1 MRRLLSLLL
10 LATLMGVA
18 GFAANSHEVV
28 VHYDGTTATVDVAE
42 DITQFIT
49 VKIKDADITV
59 TQSADVV
66 DEITYRLSGETDNGS
81 FIHSGDFK
89 ITLSLEG
96 LRLASQTGVAM
107 QIKNGKRIAVVLKDG
122 TENVLTDADGG
133 SQKACMVV
141 KGHAEF
147 QGGGSLTINGRGKHA
162 YKGDEYV
169 ELKAGLGTLT
179 LNSTVKDGIHIDQ
192 YFLMKGGTLNITTT
206 GGGYWDKDD
215 LKTKAPAGINS
226 ATDVI
231 IRGGTLNLLSTGDG
245 AKCIKCDST
254 FTMEGGSLTAHTK
267 GARYIY
273 ELYEGDKNDVDNIP
287 DSLKTSPKAVK
298 ADFGICITGGSM
310 NLYTEQDGGEG
321 LESKDTLTITGGNIH
336 IEAFDDCINA
346 AGDIRITS
354 GDLYLYSI
362 DNDGIDTNQ
371 SMYITGG
378 NIVTLGNYM
387 HELGIDVNDK
397 SPYKNLY
404 IQGGTIVCVGGTS
417 QIARPFASD
426 EAQPV
431 IYCKGKFNASMQL
444 LLSDITTGEEVM
456 RYILERDYTQEAGG
470 TAPDLIA
477 IFTSPLLKVG
487 EAYELRDE
495 STGQTLGIV
504 TSLESPYSDMT
515 TEEGLNIYEALF
527 EKAVYTYGDQTLPY
541 RWRLFNGESMQKPA
555 ILLYLHEA
563 PSRGTDNTM
572 QLQEVAIDSICR
584 YLSARDI
591 PVMMIVPH
599 CPPTTGWTGRLRRV
613 VNELVKQNISNNGCD
628 ASRIYVVGC
637 SIGATGTWCQLSNY
651 PDFYAAAMP
660 IAGDPT
666 GYNAANVATTPVR
679 TVMGSADTVMPL
691 ANVQSFLPDVTTAGG
706 TLLLDI
712 LDGADHV
719 TTCNTAFTTDRLD
732 WLFAQKR
739 SSETGIIGVMSITS
753 NNDAVYDLNG
763 RRVSPPKKGIYMQ
776 NGKKVIF

>member
-1 MRRLLSLLL
+1 
-10 LATLMGVA
+10 MGVA
-18 GFAANSHEVV
+18 GFAADNHEVV

-59 TQSADVV
+59 TQSADVTE
-66 DEITYRLSGETDNGS
+66 EIIYRLSGATDNGS
-81 FIHSGDFK
+81 FVHSGDFK

-107 QIKNGKRIAVVLKDG
+107 QIKNGKRIAIVLKNG
-122 TENVLTDADGG
+122 TENTLTDADGG

-169 ELKAGLGTLT
+169 ELKADLGTLT
-179 LNSTVKDGIHIDQ
+179 LNSTVKDGIHTDQ

-254 FTMEGGSLTAHTK
+254 FTMEGGELTAQTK

-273 ELYEGDKNDVDNIP
+273 ELYDGDKNDVDNIP

-346 AGDIRITS
+346 AGDIRITG

-378 NIVTLGNYM
+378 NIVTLGNYL

-397 SPYKNLY
+397 SPYKKLY

-504 TSLESPYSDMT
+504 TCLESPYSDMT
-515 TEEGLNIYEALF
+515 TGEGLNIYDTVF
-527 EKAVYTYGDQTLPY
+527 EKATFTYGDQTLPY
-541 RWRLFNGESMQKPA
+541 RWRMFNSESMQKPA

-613 VNELVKQNISNNGCD
+613 VNELVKQNISNNDCD

-679 TVMGSADTVMPL
+679 TIMGSADVVMPL
-691 ANVQSFLPDVTTAGG
+691 TNVQTFQPAVIAAGG

-753 NNDAVYDLNG
+753 NNDAVYDLYG
-763 RRVSPPKKGIYMQ
+763 RRVSNPQKGIYIQ

>member
-1 MRRLLSLLL
+1 MMCKSLMLAALLTAGITVQGQEVTISWQNDAATVTVSDDILSL
-10 LATLMGVA
+10 
-18 GFAANSHEVV
+18 
-28 VHYDGTTATVDVAE
+28 
-42 DITQFIT
+42 
-49 VKIKDADITV
+49 VKVKV
-59 TQSADVV
+59 SGADVSV
-66 DEITYRLSGETDNGS
+66 EQDASVAQEITYRLAGQSDNGS
-81 FIHSGDFK
+81 FVHKGDFK

-96 LRLASQTGVAM
+96 LQLSSRTGTAM
-107 QIKNGKRIAVVLKDG
+107 QIKNGKRIALVLKDG
-122 TENVLTDADGG
+122 TENMLTDAENG
-133 SQKACMVV
+133 SQKGCMIV
-141 KGHAEF
+141 KGHSEF
-147 QGGGSLTINGRGKHA
+147 QGGGTLTINGRSKHA

-169 ELKAGLGTLT
+169 ELKADLGTLT
-179 LNSTVKDGIHIDQ
+179 LNSTVKDGIHTDQ

-298 ADFGICITGGSM
+298 ADFDICITGGSI

-321 LESKDTLTITGGNIH
+321 LESKDTLTITGGNVH
-336 IEAFDDCINA
+336 IETFDDCINA
-346 AGDIRITS
+346 ANDIRICG

-378 NIVTLGNYM
+378 NIVTLGNHL

-404 IQGGTIVCVGGTS
+404 IQGATIVCVGGTS

-426 EAQPV
+426 DAQPV
-431 IYCKGKFNASMQL
+431 IYYKGKLNAGMQL
-444 LLSDITTGEEVM
+444 LLRNATGDDVWH
-456 RYILERDYTQEAGG
+456 YTLERDYTAENGG
-470 TAPDLIA
+470 KTPDLCLML
-477 IFTSPLLKVG
+477 TSPQLTVG
-487 EAYELRDE
+487 EAYELRDVT
-495 STGQTLGIV
+495 SNQTLGV
-504 TSLESPYSDMT
+504 VSSLEPPYSNIT
-515 TEEGLNIYEALF
+515 AGEGLNIYDTVF
-527 EKAVYTYGDQTLPY
+527 EKATFTYGDQTLPY
-541 RWRLFNGESMQKPA
+541 RWRMFNSESMQKPA

-563 PSRGTDNTM
+563 PSRGTDNAT

-613 VNELVKQNISNNGCD
+613 VNELVKQNMSNNDCD
-628 ASRIYVVGC
+628 VSRIYIVGC

-651 PDFYAAAMP
+651 PNFYAAAMP

-679 TVMGSADTVMPL
+679 TIMGSADVVMPL
-691 ANVQSFLPDVTTAGG
+691 TNVQTFQRAVTAARG

-712 LDGADHV
+712 LNDADHV

-753 NNDAVYDLNG
+753 NNDADYDLNG
-763 RRVSPPKKGIYMQ
+763 RRVSTPPKGIYIQ

>member
-1 MRRLLSLLL
+1 M
-10 LATLMGVA
+10 
-18 GFAANSHEVV
+18 
-28 VHYDGTTATVDVAE
+28 HYDGTTATVDVAE
-42 DITQFIT
+42 DITQYIT
-49 VKIKDADITV
+49 VKVSGADVTV

-96 LRLASQTGVAM
+96 LRLASQTGVTM

-162 YKGDEYV
+162 FKGDEYV
-169 ELKAGLGTLT
+169 ELKADLGTLT
-179 LNSTVKDGIHIDQ
+179 LNSTVKDGIHTDQ

-298 ADFGICITGGSM
+298 ADFGICITGGSI

-321 LESKDTLTITGGNIH
+321 LESKDTLTITGGH
-336 IEAFDDCINA
+336 IRIDAFDDCINA
-346 AGDIRITS
+346 ANDIRICG

-378 NIVTLGNYM
+378 NIVTLGNHL

-397 SPYKNLY
+397 SPYKN
-404 IQGGTIVCVGGTS
+404 
-417 QIARPFASD
+417 
-426 EAQPV
+426 
-431 IYCKGKFNASMQL
+431 
-444 LLSDITTGEEVM
+444 
-456 RYILERDYTQEAGG
+456 
-470 TAPDLIA
+470 
-477 IFTSPLLKVG
+477 FTF
-487 EAYELRDE
+487 R
-495 STGQTLGIV
+495 
-504 TSLESPYSDMT
+504 
-515 TEEGLNIYEALF
+515 
-527 EKAVYTYGDQTLPY
+527 
-541 RWRLFNGESMQKPA
+541 
-555 ILLYLHEA
+555 EA
-563 PSRGTDNTM
+563 PSFAWV
-572 QLQEVAIDSICR
+572 E
-584 YLSARDI
+584 
-591 PVMMIVPH
+591 
-599 CPPTTGWTGRLRRV
+599 
-613 VNELVKQNISNNGCD
+613 
-628 ASRIYVVGC
+628 
-637 SIGATGTWCQLSNY
+637 
-651 PDFYAAAMP
+651 
-660 IAGDPT
+660 
-666 GYNAANVATTPVR
+666 PVR
-679 TVMGSADTVMPL
+679 
-691 ANVQSFLPDVTTAGG
+691 
-706 TLLLDI
+706 
-712 LDGADHV
+712 
-719 TTCNTAFTTDRLD
+719 
-732 WLFAQKR
+732 
-739 SSETGIIGVMSITS
+739 
-753 NNDAVYDLNG
+753 
-763 RRVSPPKKGIYMQ
+763 
-776 NGKKVIF
+776 

>member
-10 LATLMGVA
+10 LATFIGVA
-18 GFAANSHEVV
+18 GFATNNHEVV
-28 VHYDGTTATVDVAE
+28 VHYDGTTAMVDVAE
-42 DITQFIT
+42 DITQYIT
-49 VKIKDADITV
+49 VKVSGADVTV

-169 ELKAGLGTLT
+169 ELKADLGTLT
-179 LNSTVKDGIHIDQ
+179 LNSTVKDGIHTDQ

-298 ADFGICITGGSM
+298 ADFGICITGGSI

-321 LESKDTLTITGGNIH
+321 LESKDTLTITGGHIR

-346 AGDIRITS
+346 ANDIRICG

-378 NIVTLGNYM
+378 NIVTLGNHL

-397 SPYKNLY
+397 SPYKKLY

-426 EAQPV
+426 DAQPV
-431 IYCKGKFNASMQL
+431 IYYKGKLNAGMQL
-444 LLSDITTGEEVM
+444 LLRNATGDGVWH
-456 RYILERDYTQEAGG
+456 YTLERDYTAENGG
-470 TAPDLIA
+470 KTPDLCLML
-477 IFTSPLLKVG
+477 TSPQLTVG
-487 EAYELRDE
+487 EAYELRDVT
-495 STGQTLGIV
+495 SNQTLGV
-504 TSLESPYSDMT
+504 VSSLESPYSNMT
-515 TEEGLNIYEALF
+515 VGEGLNIYDTVF
-527 EKAVYTYGDQTLPY
+527 EKATFTYGDQTLPY
-541 RWRLFNGESMQKPA
+541 RWRMFNSESMQKPA
-555 ILLYLHEA
+555 ILFYLHEA

-613 VNELVKQNISNNGCD
+613 VNELVKQNISNNDCD
-628 ASRIYVVGC
+628 ASRIYIVGC

-679 TVMGSADTVMPL
+679 TVMGSADVVMPL
-691 ANVQSFLPDVTTAGG
+691 ANVQSFLPDVTAAGG
-706 TLLLDI
+706 TILLDI
-712 LDGADHV
+712 LDNADHV
-719 TTCNTAFTTDRLD
+719 TTCNTAFTADRLD
-732 WLFAQKR
+732 WLFSQVR
-739 SSETGIIGVMSITS
+739 GGETGVKNVCKTDSIKHS
-753 NNDAVYDLNG
+753 EVYDLSG
-763 RRVSPPKKGIYMQ
+763 RRVNRPTYGIYIQ
-776 NGKKVIF
+776 NKQKVVF

>member
-1 MRRLLSLLL
+1 M
-10 LATLMGVA
+10 LATFIGVA
-18 GFAANSHEVV
+18 GFAANNHEVV
-28 VHYDGTTATVDVAE
+28 VHYDGTTATVDVGE
-42 DITQFIT
+42 DITQYIT
-49 VKIKDADITV
+49 VKVSGADVTV

-147 QGGGSLTINGRGKHA
+147 QGGGSLSINGRGKHA

-169 ELKAGLGTLT
+169 ELKADLGTLT

-254 FTMEGGSLTAHTK
+254 FTMEGGELTAQTK

-273 ELYEGDKNDVDNIP
+273 ELYDGDKNDVDNIP

-346 AGDIRITS
+346 AGDIRITG

-417 QIARPFASD
+417 QMARPFASD
-426 EAQPV
+426 DAQPV
-431 IYCKGKFNASMQL
+431 IYCKGKFNAGMQL

-515 TEEGLNIYEALF
+515 TEEGLNIYDALF
-527 EKAVYTYGDQTLPY
+527 EKATFTYGDQTLPY

-572 QLQEVAIDSICR
+572 QLQEVAIDFICR

-613 VNELVKQNISNNGCD
+613 VNELVKQNISNNNYD

-679 TVMGSADTVMPL
+679 TIMGSADVVMPL
-691 ANVQSFLPDVTTAGG
+691 ANVQTFQPEVTTAGG
-706 TLLLDI
+706 TFLFDI

-719 TTCNTAFTTDRLD
+719 TTCNTAFTAERLD

-763 RRVSPPKKGIYMQ
+763 CRVSNPQKGIYIQ

>member
-1 MRRLLSLLL
+1 MS
-10 LATLMGVA
+10 VA
-18 GFAANSHEVV
+18 GFAADNHEVV

-42 DITQFIT
+42 DITQYIT
-49 VKIKDADITV
+49 VKIEGADVTV
-59 TQSADVV
+59 TQSTDVA

-133 SQKACMVV
+133 SQKACMIV
-141 KGHAEF
+141 KGHSEF

-169 ELKAGLGTLT
+169 ELKADLGTLT

-254 FTMEGGSLTAHTK
+254 FTVEGGELTARTK

-273 ELYEGDKNDVDNIP
+273 ELYDGDKNDIDNIP

-298 ADFGICITGGSM
+298 ADFGICVTGGSM
-310 NLYTEQDGGEG
+310 NLYTEHDGGEG
-321 LESKDTLTITGGNIH
+321 LESKDTLTITDGNIH

-346 AGDIRITS
+346 AGDIRIS
-354 GDLYLYSI
+354 GGDLYLSSL

-371 SMYITGG
+371 SMYIMGG
-378 NIVTLGNYM
+378 NIVTLGNHL
-387 HELGIDVNDK
+387 HELGIDLNDK
-397 SPYKNLY
+397 SPNKNLY
-404 IQGGTIVCVGGTS
+404 IQRGTIVCVGGTI

-431 IYCKGKFNASMQL
+431 IYCKGKFNAGMQL
-444 LLSDITTGEEVM
+444 LLRNATGEDVWH
-456 RYILERDYTQEAGG
+456 YTLERDYTVENGG
-470 TAPDLIA
+470 TLPDLCLML
-477 IFTSPLLKVG
+477 TSPQLTVG
-487 EAYELRDE
+487 EAYELRDVT
-495 STGQTLGIV
+495 SNQTLGV
-504 TSLESPYSDMT
+504 VDSLESPYSNMT
-515 TEEGLNIYEALF
+515 AGEGLNIYDALF
-527 EKAVYTYGDQTLPY
+527 EKATFTYGDQTLPY
-541 RWRLFNGESMQKPA
+541 RWRMFNSESKQKSA

-563 PSRGTDNTM
+563 PSRGTDNAM

-613 VNELVKQNISNNGCD
+613 VNELVKQNISNNNCD

-666 GYNAANVATTPVR
+666 GYDAAKVATTPVR
-679 TVMGSADTVMPL
+679 TVMGSADVVMPL
-691 ANVQSFLPDVTTAGG
+691 ANVQSFLPDVTAAGG
-706 TLLLDI
+706 TILLDI
-712 LDGADHV
+712 LDNADHV
-719 TTCNTAFTTDRLD
+719 TTCNTAFTADRLD
-732 WLFAQKR
+732 WLFSQVR
-739 SSETGIIGVMSITS
+739 GGETGVKNVCKTDSIKHS
-753 NNDAVYDLNG
+753 EVYDLSG
-763 RRVSPPKKGIYMQ
+763 RRVNRPTHGIYIQ
-776 NGKKVIF
+776 NKQKVVF

>member
-1 MRRLLSLLL
+1 MRRFLSLLL
-10 LATLMGVA
+10 LATLIGVA
-18 GFAANSHEVV
+18 GFAADSHEVV

-42 DITQFIT
+42 DITQYIT
-49 VKIKDADITV
+49 VKIEGADVTV
-59 TQSADVV
+59 TQSTDVA

-81 FIHSGDFK
+81 FVHSGDFK
-89 ITLSLEG
+89 ITLSMDG

-133 SQKACMVV
+133 GQKGCMVV
-141 KGHAEF
+141 KGHSEF

-169 ELKAGLGTLT
+169 ELKADLGTLT

-287 DSLKTSPKAVK
+287 DSLKTSPKAIK

-321 LESKDTLTITGGNIH
+321 LESKDTLTITGGDIH

-346 AGDIRITS
+346 AGDIRIS
-354 GDLYLYSI
+354 GGNLYLYSL

-378 NIVTLGNYM
+378 NIVTLGN
-387 HELGIDVNDK
+387 HHRELGIDVNDK
-397 SPYKNLY
+397 SPKKNLY
-404 IQGGTIVCVGGTS
+404 IQGGTIVSIGGTN

-426 EAQPV
+426 DAQPV
-431 IYCKGKFNASMQL
+431 IYYKGKLNAGMQL
-444 LLSDITTGEEVM
+444 LLRNASGDDVWHYT
-456 RYILERDYTQEAGG
+456 LERDYTAENGG
-470 TAPDLIA
+470 TAPDLCLMM
-477 IFTSPLLKVG
+477 TSPQLTVG
-487 EAYELRDE
+487 EAYELRDLT
-495 STGQTLGIV
+495 SSQTLGIV
-504 TSLESPYSDMT
+504 SSLEFPYSNMT
-515 TEEGLNIYEALF
+515 ADEGLNIYDAVF
-527 EKAVYTYGDQTLPY
+527 EKATFTYGDQTLPY
-541 RWRLFNGESMQKPA
+541 RWRLFNGESLQKPV

-563 PSRGTDNTM
+563 PSRGTDNSM

-584 YLSARDI
+584 YLSSRDI

-613 VNELVKQNISNNGCD
+613 VNELVKQSIADNNCY
-628 ASRIYVVGC
+628 ASGIYVVGC

-666 GYNAANVATTPVR
+666 GYDAAKVATTPVR
-679 TVMGSADTVMPL
+679 TVMGSADVVMPL
-691 ANVQSFLPDVTTAGG
+691 ANVQSFLPDVTAAGG
-706 TLLLDI
+706 TILLDI

-753 NNDAVYDLNG
+753 NNDAVYDLYG
-763 RRVSPPKKGIYMQ
+763 RRVSNPQKGIYIQ